1 MAEESDLLRLTCTT
15 ALPHDPLPQHLMLV
29 AAAVLISGVSLGQ
42 DFARL
47 KSEDNDKAMWRSSS
61 VALLPLAGTSAVNRW
76 DIVRSV
82 PPGPMLKQQVN
93 IDSILQAMLA
103 SNYGVSPASLLS
115 LRPASRWVSCDILR
129 DSGNTTSKAHP
140 NYSSWLVGSIA
151 KPARVPGLA
160 CDGSALERFYAI
172 RNRETIR
179 A

>member
-1 MAEESDLLRLTCTT
+1 
-15 ALPHDPLPQHLMLV
+15 MLV

-129 DSGNTTSKAHP
+129 DS
-140 NYSSWLVGSIA
+140 
-151 KPARVPGLA
+151 
-160 CDGSALERFYAI
+160 
-172 RNRETIR
+172 
-179 A
+179 